1 MTYLASALNMNWTLS
16 RGPRLLLDSNGGA
29 NSCAFENGFE
39 GGSKES
45 VRLLS
50 IGFEGEGPEAWLGML
65 IQRKKRNKCY
75 VSF

>member
-1 MTYLASALNMNWTLS
+1 MD
-16 RGPRLLLDSNGGA
+16 LLDSKGT
-29 NSCAFENGFE
+29 SLRMTGFE
-39 GGSKES
+39 GGTKAG

-50 IGFEGEGPEAWLGML
+50 TGFEGEGPEAWLGML